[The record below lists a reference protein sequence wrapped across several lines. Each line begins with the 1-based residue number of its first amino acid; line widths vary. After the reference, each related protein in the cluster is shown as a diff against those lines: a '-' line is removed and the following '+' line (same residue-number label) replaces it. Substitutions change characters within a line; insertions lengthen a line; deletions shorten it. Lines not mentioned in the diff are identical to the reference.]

1 MTIKDITKKSKKK
14 KTTKDSSSIPS
25 EINHKDSEQGKE
37 LQETLLGLK
46 EFIKMQQDQLL
57 LALSEKAGVP
67 MAPVPVP
74 APVPVKPITKEDL
87 VLQLGY
93 VVLEAWT
100 TLNSR
105 DNSRQLSVFNRLN
118 KPDMQKLMK
127 EIQSFKAEEVK

>member
-1 MTIKDITKKSKKK
+1 MTIRDTTNKSKKK

-37 LQETLLGLK
+37 LQETLLGHK

-74 APVPVKPITKEDL
+74 APVKPITKEDL

>member
-1 MTIKDITKKSKKK
+1 MTIKDITNKSKKK

-25 EINHKDSEQGKE
+25 EINHKDSDQGKE

-74 APVPVKPITKEDL
+74 ALVKPITKEDL

>member
-1 MTIKDITKKSKKK
+1 MTIKDITNKSKKK

-74 APVPVKPITKEDL
+74 ALVKPITKEDL